1 MESKRD
7 RVRRAV
13 VSYGLAV
20 GLYGIGI
27 SGGFV
32 MTTLGG
38 DAGGRSS

>member
-1 MESKRD
+1 MEGKLDHVQRTIGS
-7 RVRRAV
+7 
-13 VSYGLAV
+13 SGLAV
-20 GLYGIGI
+20 GIYGTGM